1 MHESTSNFLVS
12 PFLLTTTNTRRKS
25 SGSLSYS
32 WAVSDAPCLC
42 KSSEDK
48 GLSLMLVSLGSWVKL
63 EEKCQMGRGSIL
75 KISS

>member
-1 MHESTSNFLVS
+1 MDESNSNFLVL

-25 SGSLSYS
+25 SGCLKYS
-32 WAVSDAPCLC
+32 WAVSDAACLC
-42 KSSEDK
+42 KSSEAK

-63 EEKCQMGRGSIL
+63 KEKCQVGRGSIL